1 MKYQRVTKIFA
12 KKMNGKWYI
21 LEPNKKIIRELNEV
35 GSFIWQQLVKP
46 RDINEVVNAI
56 CKEYRVD
63 AKTAETDVRKFIS
76 EYVKDG
82 YISEIS

>member
-46 RDINEVVNAI
+46 RDIN
-56 CKEYRVD
+56 
-63 AKTAETDVRKFIS
+63 
-76 EYVKDG
+76 
-82 YISEIS
+82 